1 MKKNDVVK
9 HKISN
14 RKNNTRKS
22 NRKTEIVLSC
32 NELPSTAALS
42 CIWYVPKCK
51 ALQHPKKDY
60 EIEKKREEK
69 KRKEK

>member
-42 CIWYVPKCK
+42 CI
-51 ALQHPKKDY
+51 
-60 EIEKKREEK
+60 
-69 KRKEK
+69 